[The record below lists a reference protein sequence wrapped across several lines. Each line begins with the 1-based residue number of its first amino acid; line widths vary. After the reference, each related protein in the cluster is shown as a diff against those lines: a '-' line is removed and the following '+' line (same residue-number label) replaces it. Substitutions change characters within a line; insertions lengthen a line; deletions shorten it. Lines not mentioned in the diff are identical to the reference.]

1 MANTYTQIHYQFVFA
16 PKYRRG
22 CLLPHWKDE
31 LHKFITGTVRHYEH
45 KMLQINSMPDHIH
58 ILIGMRPHQSVSE
71 LIRSIKTESAK
82 WINDRRFCPG
92 KFAWQEGYGA
102 FTYSKSHVPNVIRYI
117 AGQEEHH
124 RKIGF
129 RQEYRNLLVEA
140 GIEYD
145 EKYIFID
152 PV

>member
-16 PKYRRG
+16 TKYRHASIIS
-22 CLLPHWKDE
+22 PWKAE
-31 LHKFITGTVRHYEH
+31 LHKFITGTVHHYDH

-58 ILIGMRPHQSVSE
+58 MLIGMRPHQAVSE

-82 WINDRRFCPG
+82 WINDRRFCLG

-102 FTYSKSHVPNVIRYI
+102 FTYSKSHLPDVIRYI

-129 RQEYRNLLVEA
+129 RDEFRDLLNEA
-140 GIEYD
+140 GIDYD

-152 PV
+152 PI